1 MLLGRQ
7 FTVPGALVK
16 SRRVVEGAFV
26 SSAGGTTSRRPSF
39 GLNSKEL
46 HQRSVLEVQQQQD
59 WLCVFLKSSGVRWL
73 PDMETGRMSL
83 H

>member
-7 FTVPGALVK
+7 FTVPSALVK

-59 WLCVFLKSSGVRWL
+59 GLCVCS
-73 PDMETGRMSL
+73 
-83 H
+83 